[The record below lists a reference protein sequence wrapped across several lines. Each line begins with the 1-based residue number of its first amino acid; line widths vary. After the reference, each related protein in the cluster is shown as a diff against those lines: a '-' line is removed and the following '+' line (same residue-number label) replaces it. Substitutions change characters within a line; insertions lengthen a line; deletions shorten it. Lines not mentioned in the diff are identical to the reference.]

1 MNGKEKLLIRLFV
14 IGIENPNQ
22 LEEHDIFY
30 WWQKKF
36 REIQKDNLKNQNEL
50 LININNAKEELENID
65 KLQLVNI
72 LKNNLSHKQT
82 SKEKEKEK
90 EKEKD
95 KVFIHKISKNKE
107 VIKPIFAFKFINN
120 KKNNFTKVGNA
131 KERNLRENQKI
142 LFISVMLPFILFV
155 LGFYIAAIS
164 KLYVR
169 EEPKNTLNLTKSRV
183 EIKLFK
189 YLATKETEKGKEKY
203 KNGDYSGAIKHFTEA
218 IRINPDHKL
227 NYLYRGNSKIKLYD
241 YKGACEDYKIGL
253 RDYIDKDHQIFL
265 QKGIGKKEIINI
277 LKRDCT

>member
-1 MNGKEKLLIRLFV
+1 MNEERNLLSKLIDL
-14 IGIENPNQ
+14 GIYNPIQ
-22 LEEHDIFY
+22 LEEYDIFY

-65 KLQLVNI
+65 KLDLINI

-82 SKEKEKEK
+82 SKD
-90 EKEKD
+90 KD
-95 KVFIHKISKNKE
+95 KVFSHKISKNKE

-120 KKNNFTKVGNA
+120 KKNYFTKIGNT

-142 LFISVMLPFILFV
+142 LFISVMLPFILLV
-155 LGFYIAAIS
+155 LGFHIAAIS

-169 EEPKNTLNLTKSRV
+169 EEPKNTLSLTKSRV

-189 YLATKETEKGKEKY
+189 YLGTKETEKGKEKY
-203 KNGDYSGAIKHFTEA
+203 KNGEYSGAIKHFTEA

-227 NYLYRGNSKIKLYD
+227 NYLYRGNSKIKLDD

>member
-1 MNGKEKLLIRLFV
+1 MNEERNLLSKLIDL
-14 IGIENPNQ
+14 GIYNPIQ
-22 LEEHDIFY
+22 LEEYDIFY

-65 KLQLVNI
+65 KLELVNI
-72 LKNNLSHKQT
+72 LKNNLSHNQT

-90 EKEKD
+90 EK
-95 KVFIHKISKNKE
+95 VFSHKISKNKE
-107 VIKPIFAFKFINN
+107 VIKSIFAFKFINN

-142 LFISVMLPFILFV
+142 LFISVILPFILFV

-203 KNGDYSGAIKHFTEA
+203 KNGDFSGAIKHFTEA

-227 NYLYRGNSKIKLYD
+227 NYLYRGNSKIKLDD